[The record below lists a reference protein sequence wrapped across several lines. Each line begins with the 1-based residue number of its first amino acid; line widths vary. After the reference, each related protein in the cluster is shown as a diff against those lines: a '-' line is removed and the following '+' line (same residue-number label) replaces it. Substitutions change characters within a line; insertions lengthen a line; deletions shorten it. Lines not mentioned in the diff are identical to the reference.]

1 MQLMTKLEQNIL
13 NGLQQLTKEQH
24 QAIEHAQYLRQTLAH
39 DLHDIGMHQ
48 TAYDVV
54 KAASYIEQLTAK

>member
-1 MQLMTKLEQNIL
+1 MTKLQQNIL

-24 QAIEHAQYLRQTLAH
+24 QAIEHARYLRQTLAH